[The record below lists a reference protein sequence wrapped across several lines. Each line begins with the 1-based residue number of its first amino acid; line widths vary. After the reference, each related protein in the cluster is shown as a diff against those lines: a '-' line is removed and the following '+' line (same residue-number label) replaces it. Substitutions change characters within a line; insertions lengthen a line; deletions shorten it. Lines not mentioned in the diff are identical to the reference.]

1 MAAVFE
7 SFTPGDY
14 QTVFVEWFFS
24 NSSNESREVTGRVE
38 EVLLAPADESLG
50 RQQHYGIVIDV
61 LALFNFNQKM
71 GQLLLSYP
79 RDLLGVLADA
89 LRDAQHQMLARAER
103 DPSVDESHMTFKEQ
117 VRACVGGAGA
127 CVRACVRARVR
138 AWCLQHTM
146 HTHTHMPC
154 IHSLSRTPSHTPSPP
169 PPHTHTVLRRCIR
182 GWRTSRTTSCTTRI
196 T

>member
-79 RDLLGVLADA
+79 RDLLGVLPGVAPP
-89 LRDAQHQMLARAER
+89 
-103 DPSVDESHMTFKEQ
+103 PSLPFAS
-117 VRACVGGAGA
+117 AA
-127 CVRACVRARVR
+127 
-138 AWCLQHTM
+138 
-146 HTHTHMPC
+146 
-154 IHSLSRTPSHTPSPP
+154 PP
-169 PPHTHTVLRRCIR
+169 PPANDRPLPPGLPERRESSLLIGRRWLCDTSMGGRRSAWSRMLLRRR
-182 GWRTSRTTSCTTRI
+182 NI
-196 T
+196 TPPPLPPSPRSPPMLPPMSGEDGVILVSSSSSSSSSS